1 MSDIGSSPKAGSW
14 DLAGGG
20 QAASA
25 AMGPSSPVLSQ
36 AEAHTLKHLLMP
48 VLLPQKYLCT
58 ENI

>member
-36 AEAHTLKHLLMP
+36 AEAHTLKRWLMP
-48 VLLPQKYLCT
+48 VLLP
-58 ENI
+58 